1 MHYTYAVKSNIYCA
15 DMLCHPVLAL
25 YITQKWKKAMMYLV
39 LHPLMFFMF
48 LTTYWFYIKNI
59 FGYEKVDLNATSS
72 STNTAE
78 IDIEITATT
87 SRNQDQVEDHQ
98 NRTILPFFLGEKNG
112 WHLANEICFLIMI
125 ILLSCLEFFQL
136 YKFKKNYFKQ
146 RENLHQ
152 FIIIGTAITGMLLKP
167 YTLEG
172 NLRGELVRGAMACGF
187 CISCFEFVF
196 VVGKYPFCG
205 GDFSI
210 MFSRVL
216 RKLSRYVIAM
226 FMIVGGFSVG
236 LNVITYGTNQDF
248 QFETPFRSFVLTLTM
263 AMGEFNANDLYH
275 DYDQKLES
283 TLPKDREYLRVGRT
297 IAMIILVCMILA
309 GTITMVNLF
318 VAAIIS
324 DKEQMDV
331 GVFKQKLF
339 LKAEGSELIEKLVLS
354 KMESE
359 RLDSLKVCIHKICGT
374 VCTAKRVPPSI
385 ARIVP
390 ELLELAKKNENQV
403 TQNSIID

>member
-1 MHYTYAVKSNIYCA
+1 
-15 DMLCHPVLAL
+15 MLCHPVLAL
-25 YITQKWKKAMMYLV
+25 FIQRKWKKVMKYFV
-39 LHPLMFFMF
+39 LHTLVFFIF

-59 FGYEKVDLNATSS
+59 FGYRKIKPSATSS
-72 STNTAE
+72 STNTSE
-78 IDIEITATT
+78 NDTQIEAT
-87 SRNQDQVEDHQ
+87 SRNLLNLFDEDHQ
-98 NRTILPFFLGEKNG
+98 NRTILPNFLADNNG
-112 WHLANEICFLIMI
+112 LQLTNEICFLFMT
-125 ILLSCLEFFQL
+125 ILLSGLEFFQL
-136 YKFKKNYFKQ
+136 CNFRKNYFKQ
-146 RENLHQ
+146 RENLYQ
-152 FIIIGTAITGMLLKP
+152 FIIIGTAITAMLLKP
-167 YTLEG
+167 FALEG
-172 NLRGELVRGAMACGF
+172 NLRGEFVRGAMACGF
-187 CISCFEFVF
+187 CLSCFEFIF
-196 VVGKYPFCG
+196 VVGKYPFRG

-216 RKLSRYVIAM
+216 RKLLRYVIAM

-275 DYDQKLES
+275 DYDKKLES

-339 LKAEGSELIEKLVLS
+339 LKAEGSEFIEKLVLS

-359 RLDSLKVCIHKICGT
+359 RLDSLIVCIHKICGT

-385 ARIVP
+385 MRIVP
-390 ELLELAKKNENQV
+390 ELLELANKNKNQGTEN
-403 TQNSIID
+403 SAID